1 MSRPPSLRRAIEKF
15 KTDLGEAKKS
25 DAALREILAEARDA
39 VLAYYSG
46 NSAKQ
51 TIYLYRK
58 AAREVLGEEH
68 PALEELVFVRLPE
81 AREEGET
88 ENKEIAAAEP
98 SIGSAPLARQ
108 PTRPAAV
115 EQSFAP
121 GPAPDTTPA
130 AAKVSRATLN
140 AAGRRPRLQETIAAF
155 TQRLRDVE
163 SEQEVIDLWANELA
177 LHTHLAHSTQ
187 LNYIAKYRADIR
199 NVYGDDSDFL
209 KVVVSPTDLV
219 NTVTSARNAGILDEH
234 RNLVGIRHWRK
245 ILARA
250 TSLLKADDPLAIG
263 TGLIVLTGRRPVEIF
278 TSGLFERSPLPSGVP
293 GAFEKWQVLFAG
305 QAKTRAKEGT
315 RYGQAYRIPVLAP
328 ARQIVEAYERLRHH
342 PKAQTRLSVSSRTG
356 EAVYKTIRWDKMTA
370 DEFGRALRM
379 SLREG
384 VTEAFDDLWPETEPL
399 TPYSFRSLYVTVAY
413 QQFCSRQVSMPSYIC
428 AILGH
433 SNEGGK
439 GLETAHAY
447 MDYFL
452 MEEDEEPSAA
462 GVRPT
467 RRRLDQARE
476 RIRERLEAI
485 GKLPAGD
492 ADSDELEDLQ
502 ADLAAALGDN
512 SP

>member
-1 MSRPPSLRRAIEKF
+1 MSRPPSLRRGIEKF
-15 KTDLGEAKKS
+15 KADLGSAKT
-25 DAALREILAEARDA
+25 DAAARELCAEACNAILAN
-39 VLAYYSG
+39 YSG
-46 NSAKQ
+46 ASAKQ

-58 AAREVLGEEH
+58 AAREVLGQEH
-68 PALEELVFVRLPE
+68 PALEALVFVRLPE
-81 AREEGET
+81 ARTEGET
-88 ENKEIAAAEP
+88 ENGEAAPAPTNPAAAP
-98 SIGSAPLARQ
+98 NR
-108 PTRPAAV
+108 RPGRMAAD
-115 EQSFAP
+115 EDGFAP

-163 SEQEVIDLWANELA
+163 SEQEVVDLWAKELA
-177 LHTHLAHSTQ
+177 HHAHLAESTQ
-187 LNYIAKYRADIR
+187 LLYITKYRADIR
-199 NVYGDDSDFL
+199 NVYGDESHFL

-219 NTVTSARNAGILDEH
+219 NSVTSARNAGILDEH

-250 TSLLKADDPLAIG
+250 TKLLDSDDPLVIG
-263 TGLIVLTGRRPVEIF
+263 IGLMVLTGRRPVEIY
-278 TSGLFERSPLPSGVP
+278 TSGLFERSPLPGGVP

-315 RYGQAYRIPVLAP
+315 RYGQSYHIPVLAP
-328 ARQIVEAYERLRHH
+328 ARQIVEAYERLRTH
-342 PKAQTRLSVSSRTG
+342 PKAQTRLSVSSRSG
-356 EAVYKTIRWDKMTA
+356 EAVYKTIRWNKMTS
-370 DEFGRALRM
+370 DEFARALRM
-379 SLREG
+379 PLREAF
-384 VTEAFDDLWPETEPL
+384 TEAFDDLWPETEPL
-399 TPYSFRSLYVTVAY
+399 TPYSVGRSLYVTVAY
-413 QQFCSRQVSMPSYIC
+413 QQFCSRSVSMPSYIC

-447 MDYFL
+447 MDYYL

-462 GVRPT
+462 AVRPT

-485 GKLPAGD
+485 GKLPQGVAGG
-492 ADSDELEDLQ
+492 DEFEDMR
-502 ADLAAALGDN
+502 ADLAEALETGTE
-512 SP
+512 